1 MPPLYPLWECPSK
14 AISQLM
20 STLDQVSFQPAG
32 RRVRPSSVCHG
43 VTHLKNAVPLPFL
56 CFLHRLA
63 ALPLVPSHVSC
74 LVGYLQ
80 HVGVSHGCPT
90 QLSKEACYK
99 LGYREVFLQRFRSR
113 EGQWGTVTHF
123 PVTHFPLS
131 HDQACLRFMC
141 HLYGSIM
148 YLASWP

>member
-1 MPPLYPLWECPSK
+1 MPPLYLLWECPSK

-20 STLDQVSFQPAG
+20 SALDQVSFQPAG
-32 RRVRPSSVCHG
+32 RRVRPSSVCHS

-63 ALPLVPSHVSC
+63 ALLLVPRHVSC
-74 LVGYLQ
+74 LGGYLL
-80 HVGVSHGCPT
+80 HVGVSHGCPI
-90 QLSKEACYK
+90 QLSKEACHK
-99 LGYREVFLQRFRSR
+99 LGYHAVFLQRFLSR
-113 EGQWGTVTHF
+113 EGQRGT
-123 PVTHFPLS
+123 VTHFPLS
-131 HDQACLRFMC
+131 HDQACLRFMS